1 MRANLVLDLLN
12 RIIENRIDIWDE
24 ITFNIEDSELDIVK
38 EEFLSNHKRTSDRE
52 IISLI
57 IKHTETVYKWIVNQL
72 KIEYQRLVLHKAT
85 FRHCVIKNKINE
97 VLALSDWTQLTDSG
111 LTLSE
116 QIAQQ
121 DLRAEWAGLDLSDP
135 DNVILPTMPMTE
147 RP

>member
-12 RIIENRIDIWDE
+12 RIIENRIEIWDE

-72 KIEYQRLVLHKAT
+72 KIEYQKRVLLHQ
-85 FRHCVIKNKINE
+85 
-97 VLALSDWTQLTDSG
+97 LSDTPLRKIKSALTFSITV
-111 LTLSE
+111 L
-116 QIAQQ
+116 I
-121 DLRAEWAGLDLSDP
+121 
-135 DNVILPTMPMTE
+135 
-147 RP
+147 